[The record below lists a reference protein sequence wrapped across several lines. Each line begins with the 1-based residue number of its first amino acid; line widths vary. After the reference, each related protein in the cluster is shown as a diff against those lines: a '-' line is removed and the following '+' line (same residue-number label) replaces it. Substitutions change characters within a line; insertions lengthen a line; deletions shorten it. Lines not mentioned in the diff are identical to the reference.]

1 MTVDNFVSELENL
14 LPIRINKHTVVSNNI
29 TGYHAITIN
38 RLRFQVLR
46 MEGQY
51 SWGLFLAVGKPPISI
66 YGDNFESTVREF
78 IKRCSESTFLHYLT
92 DDWEDLE

>member
-14 LPIRINKHTVVSNNI
+14 LPIKINKNTVVSNNI

-78 IKRCSESTFLHYLT
+78 IKRCSESTLLHYLT